1 MSNALAIAT
10 VTAALAQIVR
20 DAVQSELLGLSSAEV
35 LTERPD
41 GIPSDRPCVRL
52 FLYQISPNTALRNND
67 LPTRSASGNLI
78 KRPTVALD
86 LHYLLAFYGNETE
99 LEPQRMLGA
108 VMRDIHAKPVL
119 MRQTVIDGI
128 ASIHTISSTPF
139 LSDSDL
145 VDAMEQVKFTPL
157 PLSLE
162 ELSKLWSVF
171 FQAPY
176 VLSVAYQGTVVL
188 IESEESAQVALPV
201 LRRGAEDQG
210 VDIRLGPFPI
220 LDSTHIG
227 APDDAERRPR
237 MPSYPAAQLGTM
249 LTFTGQNL
257 AGEIVSA
264 RFEHARLG
272 ITKVIDISPDNHSNT
287 ELRITL
293 ADDAAARSEWA
304 AGLYTVTVT
313 VQTGDT
319 RRTTNQLPLSFAP
332 RITGIVPTEVIRDAS
347 GNATLSITCSP
358 QVHPSQRAVL
368 LVADRE
374 VAAEDH
380 SAETNPLQFI
390 ITDAPAID
398 DALLR
403 LRIDGVDSLP
413 FMRQA
418 VPPPPRLVFDN
429 SQRVTIS

>member
-10 VTAALAQIVR
+10 VTAALAQIMR
-20 DAVQSELLGLSSAEV
+20 DAVQSVLPGADV

-41 GIPSDRPCVRL
+41 GTPAGGPRARL
-52 FLYQISPNTALRNND
+52 FMYQVSPNGALRNND
-67 LPTRSASGNLI
+67 LPTRTANGNLT

-86 LHYLLAFYGNETE
+86 LHYLLAFYGDEGV

-108 VMRDIHAKPVL
+108 VVRDIHTKPVL
-119 MRQTVIDGI
+119 MRQMIEDAIT
-128 ASIHTISSTPF
+128 STPS
-139 LSDSDL
+139 LSGSNL
-145 VDAMEQVKFTPL
+145 ADAVEQVKFTPL

-176 VLSVAYQGTVVL
+176 ALSVAYQGTVVL
-188 IESEESAQVALPV
+188 IESEENVSPVLPV

-210 VDIRLGPFPI
+210 VGILLGPFPI
-220 LDSTHIG
+220 LDSIHIG
-227 APDDAERRPR
+227 APEDAERRPR
-237 MPSYPAAQLGTM
+237 MPSYPAAQLDTM
-249 LTFTGQNL
+249 LMLTGLNL

-272 ITKVIDISPDNHSNT
+272 ITKVIEIPLGDRSNT

-293 ADDAAARSEWA
+293 ADDAAARTEWA
-304 AGLYTVTVT
+304 VGLYTVTVT

-332 RITGIVPTEVIRDAS
+332 KITSIVPTHVIRDVTS
-347 GNATLSITCSP
+347 GNATLSITCNP
-358 QVHPSQRAVL
+358 QVRPSQRAVL

-374 VAAEDH
+374 AAAENH
-380 SAETNPLQFI
+380 SADTDTLQFTI
-390 ITDAPAID
+390 ENAPAVN

-413 FMRQA
+413 FRRQA
-418 VPPPPRLVFDN
+418 TPPPPRLVFDDN
-429 SQRVTIS
+429 QRITIS